1 MTALGTLVGAT
12 VRLWRL
18 DAGEWRML
26 TGPPDGGAPPGHRAG
41 RSQRLAVPDTDG
53 IFLEVVAPGDT
64 TRDDLAARVLPVVQH
79 LLESDRATVAL
90 TAELASRYEEIDLL
104 YSIGELLG
112 RAHSVDEVAAII
124 LREITA
130 VLGARWAA
138 LRVFDPERRTLR
150 AVATL
155 GMSEGAVPDAVP
167 VDDPDHVIARAFR
180 TAQIETGSEPDW
192 VPGEVVAVPIHH
204 TRLGSAPRVVGT
216 LALADRA
223 GGGAFTRE
231 EIKLIA
237 AVATQIGSAL
247 ENARLA
253 SHDAERRRLE
263 RELEMAH
270 NLQQRLLP
278 TPAVLRG
285 EAEVAVRSLPAESL
299 GGDFY
304 TFARLGRRRVG
315 VMLGDVASHGF
326 SAALIA
332 AQVMAAA
339 GIHAHGTRAPDDVLA
354 RLADSLAGELETTE
368 MYLTVFYGIV
378 DPAAGRLTYSN
389 AGHIHAFRLP
399 REGAA
404 ERLAPTAPP
413 LGLGEPGSFGRRTV
427 AWKTT
432 EDLLVL
438 YTDGL
443 VDRVNG
449 AGERFGEA
457 RLVAWLEQ
465 ARRQSAQQIVAGA
478 FAEADRFS
486 DRAAD
491 DSTLLVVRI

>member
-1 MTALGTLVGAT
+1 MGAT
-12 VRLWRL
+12 LRLWQI
-18 DAGEWRML
+18 DGGQWRPL
-26 TGPPDGGAPPGHRAG
+26 TGAGDGAAAPDHRTA
-41 RSQRLAVPDTDG
+41 RTQRLAVPDVDG
-53 IFLEVVAPGDT
+53 VFLEVITGDGAS
-64 TRDDLAARVLPVVQH
+64 RDDLAGPALQVVRQ
-79 LLESDRATVAL
+79 LLESDRATMAL

-112 RAHSVDEVAAII
+112 RAHAVDEVAAII

-138 LRVFDPERRTLR
+138 LRVFDPVHRTLR
-150 AVATL
+150 AVAAL
-155 GMSEGAVPDAVP
+155 GMSPGAVPDAVP
-167 VDDPDHVIARAFR
+167 VDHPDHVVARAFR

-204 TRLGSAPRVVGT
+204 TRLGAAPRVVGT

-223 GGGAFTRE
+223 GGGAFTRD

-253 SHDAERRRLE
+253 AHENERRRLD
-263 RELEMAH
+263 RELELAH
-270 NLQQRLLP
+270 NLQLRLLP
-278 TPAVLRG
+278 APAVLRG
-285 EAEVAVRSLPAESL
+285 EAEVAVRSQPAESL

-304 TFARLGRRRVG
+304 TFARLGRRRIG

-339 GIHAHGTRAPDDVLA
+339 GIHAHASAAPDDVLA
-354 RLADSLAGELETTE
+354 RLRDSLADELETAE
-368 MYLTVFYGIV
+368 MYLTVWYGIV
-378 DPAAGRLTYSN
+378 DPAAGKLTYSN

-399 REGAA
+399 LEGPA

-413 LGLGEPGSFGRRTV
+413 LGLVADQAFGRRTIP
-427 AWKTT
+427 WHTT
-432 EDLLVL
+432 QDLLVL

-443 VDRVNG
+443 IDRVNSS
-449 AGERFGEA
+449 GERFGEP
-457 RLVAWLEQ
+457 RLIGWLERE
-465 ARRQSAQQIVAGA
+465 RRRSLEGLVDGV
-478 FAEADRFS
+478 FAETGRFS
-486 DRAAD
+486 DAAVD
-491 DSTLLVVRI
+491 DSTLLIMRV

>member
-12 VRLWRL
+12 LRLWQF
-18 DAGEWRML
+18 DAGQWRPL
-26 TGPPDGGAPPGHRAG
+26 TSAGDAAPAPGGRAAG
-41 RSQRLAVPDTDG
+41 TQRLAVPDIDG
-53 IFLEVVAPGDT
+53 VFLEVT
-64 TRDDLAARVLPVVQH
+64 TGTGVPRDDLAGRVLPVVQH
-79 LLESDRATVAL
+79 LLESDRATMAL

-112 RAHSVDEVAAII
+112 RAHAVDEVAAII

-138 LRVFDPERRTLR
+138 LRVFDPAQRTLR

-155 GMSEGAVPDAVP
+155 GMSPGAVPDAVP
-167 VDDPDHVIARAFR
+167 VDHPDHVVARAFR
-180 TAQIETGSEPDW
+180 TAQIETGSEAGW

-204 TRLGSAPRVVGT
+204 TRLGAAPRVVGT

-253 SHDAERRRLE
+253 AHENERRRLQ
-263 RELEMAH
+263 RELELAH
-270 NLQQRLLP
+270 NLQLRLLP

-285 EAEVAVRSLPAESL
+285 EAEVAVRSLAAESL

-304 TFARLGRRRVG
+304 TFARLGRRRIG

-339 GIHAHGTRAPDDVLA
+339 GIHAHASVAPDDVLA
-354 RLADSLAGELETTE
+354 RLADSLADELESAE
-368 MYLTVFYGIV
+368 MYLTVWYGIV
-378 DPAAGRLTYSN
+378 DPVAGKLTYSN

-399 REGAA
+399 REGPA
-404 ERLAPTAPP
+404 ERLAPTVPP
-413 LGLGEPGSFGRRTV
+413 LGLVAGQAFGRRTV
-427 AWKTT
+427 AWHAG

-438 YTDGL
+438 FTDGL
-443 VDRVNG
+443 VDRVNA

-457 RLVAWLEQ
+457 RLIAWLEGE
-465 ARRQSAQQIVAGA
+465 RHRSPSGLVDGVFDEAG
-478 FAEADRFS
+478 RFS
-486 DRAAD
+486 ADMAD
-491 DSTLLVVRI
+491 DSTLLIMRI